1 MELMMLSMKDGSQQ
15 EIEINEIDPKI
26 KKFGNP
32 IHLYK
37 IDECT
42 PFIYNDMIFVVRDK
56 TITNKFQYK
65 VFSLEGFERH
75 PIDIDVLVQPIE
87 IGE

>member
-1 MELMMLSMKDGSQQ
+1 MSSTKDGLQ
-15 EIEINEIDPKI
+15 EIVRLNDYTDLPDI

-32 IHLYK
+32 INLYK

-56 TITNKFQYK
+56 TVTNKFQYK

-75 PIDIDVLVQPIE
+75 PIDIDVMVFE
-87 IGE
+87 